1 MNIESFK
8 ELMDGFDPAA
18 LLPDLSTVLGRV
30 ELIARIAVVLGPI
43 VLLVL
48 GLAYLFLSP
57 REANH
62 YFGYRCYFGMGSVE
76 AWRFSQRLAG
86 MAWTAL
92 GLVLTVVM
100 VIISTGFKGKEAMDM
115 ATSAV
120 WCLVWQVA
128 LVAVSVLIINFVVML
143 RFDRNG
149 DYRTDAPREKAPR
162 EKIVRERPAREKP
175 AGEKKPFKLDLF
187 KKKEEAPVT
196 ETPEDII
203 AQFRADEILEEI
215 AQEAVQEEP
224 LQEEI
229 IETEELPQEMTE
241 EIPAMEEI
249 QEEMTEELPEA
260 PVTE

>member
-48 GLAYLFLSP
+48 GLLYLFASP

-62 YFGYRCYFGMGSVE
+62 YFGYRCYYGMGSVE

-86 MAWTAL
+86 MVWTAL

-128 LVAVSVLIINFVVML
+128 LVAASVLVINLIVML

-162 EKIVRERPAREKP
+162 EKIVRERPVREKT
-175 AGEKKPFKLDLF
+175 AEKKPFKLDLF
-187 KKKEEAPVT
+187 RKKEEAPVT

-215 AQEAVQEEP
+215 AQEAAQEEP
-224 LQEEI
+224 LPEEI
-229 IETEELPQEMTE
+229 LETEELLQEMTE
-241 EIPAMEEI
+241 EIPAMEEPP
-249 QEEMTEELPEA
+249 EEITEELPET

>member
-86 MAWTAL
+86 MVWTAL

-128 LVAVSVLIINFVVML
+128 LVAVSVLVINFVVML

-162 EKIVRERPAREKP
+162 EKIVRERPVREKP
-175 AGEKKPFKLDLF
+175 AVEKKPFKLDLF

-215 AQEAVQEEP
+215 AQEAVQEV
-224 LQEEI
+224 LQQEEI
-229 IETEELPQEMTE
+229 PAEITE

>member
-48 GLAYLFLSP
+48 GLLYLFASP

-62 YFGYRCYFGMGSVE
+62 YFGYRCYYGMGSVE

-86 MAWTAL
+86 MVWTAL

-128 LVAVSVLIINFVVML
+128 LVAASVLVINLIVML

-149 DYRTDAPREKAPR
+149 DYRTDAPREKAHR
-162 EKIVRERPAREKP
+162 EKIVRERPVREKT
-175 AGEKKPFKLDLF
+175 AEKKPFKLDLF
-187 KKKEEAPVT
+187 RKKEEAPVT

-215 AQEAVQEEP
+215 AQEAAQEESVP
-224 LQEEI
+224 EEI
-229 IETEELPQEMTE
+229 LETEELSQEMTE
-241 EIPAMEEI
+241 EIPAMEEPP
-249 QEEMTEELPEA
+249 EEITEELPET

>member
-62 YFGYRCYFGMGSVE
+62 YFGYRCYYGMGSVE

-86 MAWTAL
+86 VAWTAL

-128 LVAVSVLIINFVVML
+128 LVAASVLVINLIVML

-162 EKIVRERPAREKP
+162 EKIVRERPVREKT
-175 AGEKKPFKLDLF
+175 AEKKPFKLDLF
-187 KKKEEAPVT
+187 KKKEEVSVT

-215 AQEAVQEEP
+215 AQEAAQEESVP
-224 LQEEI
+224 EEI
-229 IETEELPQEMTE
+229 LETEELPQEMTE
-241 EIPAMEEI
+241 EIPAMEEPP
-249 QEEMTEELPEA
+249 EEITEELPET

>member
-48 GLAYLFLSP
+48 GLMYLFMSP

-86 MAWTAL
+86 IAWGAM
-92 GLVLTVVM
+92 GLVLTVIM

-120 WCLVWQVA
+120 WCLVWQVV
-128 LVAVSVLIINFVVML
+128 LVAVSVLVINFIVML
-143 RFDRNG
+143 RFDRDG
-149 DYRTDAPREKAPR
+149 EYRADKPREKTPR
-162 EKIVRERPAREKP
+162 EKIVRERPVREKP
-175 AGEKKPFKLDLF
+175 VSEKKPFKLDLF
-187 KKKEEAPVT
+187 KKKDKVEEPVT
-196 ETPEDII
+196 DTPEDII

-215 AQEAVQEEP
+215 AQEAVQET
-224 LQEEI
+224 LRQEQI
-229 IETEELPQEMTE
+229 PETEELS
-241 EIPAMEEI
+241 
-249 QEEMTEELPEA
+249 EEMPGELPEMEELPEEISEA

>member
-62 YFGYRCYFGMGSVE
+62 YFGYRCYYGMGSVE

-86 MAWTAL
+86 VAWTAL

-128 LVAVSVLIINFVVML
+128 LVAASVLVINLIVML

-162 EKIVRERPAREKP
+162 EKIVRERPVREKP
-175 AGEKKPFKLDLF
+175 AEKKPFKLDLF
-187 KKKEEAPVT
+187 RKKEETPVT

-215 AQEAVQEEP
+215 AQEAAQEEP
-224 LQEEI
+224 LPEEI
-229 IETEELPQEMTE
+229 
-241 EIPAMEEI
+241 
-249 QEEMTEELPEA
+249 TEELPET